1 LNARQS
7 LAGAR
12 RAMLGAM
19 VEYNISI
26 VDLERAK
33 GSLLQY
39 HNVAIPSDQD

>member
-1 LNARQS
+1 
-7 LAGAR
+7 
-12 RAMLGAM
+12 M

-39 HNVAIPSDQD
+39 HNVVIPEED